1 MLDYSLTAFNKI
13 KTDFLRIKRFFDVVI
28 PLFTIAFLTYSVIT
42 TAIAKDFM
50 LWVNVASLAL
60 AVGYYIF
67 HLIVT
72 FRKTDKELKKVVKTI
87 YKICVRAIKCFTL
100 AVAIY
105 GLWLSIDN
113 LNPLTLILTMLSLVG
128 WLLQVFLDIV
138 LYVINRYAQFL
149 KEAILA
155 DVEEI
160 KKPVTTVTN
169 FFKKMTGKEIE
180 EKEVSKTRAKLDAMV
195 VERKEEIKNL
205 KAEAK
210 EQKRQEKADEKERK
224 RQEKADEKAQK
235 EVAAT
240 EAPTHEDDNT
250 TEEKPAILGI
260 FNRFK
265 KK

>member
-13 KTDFLRIKRFFDVVI
+13 KNDFLRIKRFFDVVA
-28 PLFTIAFLTYSVIT
+28 PLFTIAFLTYSVIK

-50 LWVNVASLAL
+50 FWVNAVSLTLTVA
-60 AVGYYIF
+60 YYIF
-67 HLIVT
+67 HLVVT
-72 FRKTDKELKKVVKTI
+72 FRKTDKELKKAVKTV
-87 YKICVRAIKCFTL
+87 YKICVRTIKCFTL

-113 LNPLTLILTMLSLVG
+113 LDPLTLILTMLSLVG
-128 WLLQVFLDIV
+128 WLLQIFLDIIMF
-138 LYVINRYAQFL
+138 VINRYAQFI

-155 DVEEI
+155 DIEEI
-160 KKPVTTVTN
+160 KKPITNVGN

-195 VERKEEIKNL
+195 SERKEEIKNL

-210 EQKRQEKADEKERK
+210 EQKRQEKLDEKERK
-224 RQEKADEKAQK
+224 RQEKEQAKEQEN

-240 EAPTHEDDNT
+240 EAPEQAEN
-250 TEEKPAILGI
+250 EKPNFRSF

-265 KK
+265 KN

>member
-1 MLDYSLTAFNKI
+1 MNAVSLT
-13 KTDFLRIKRFFDVVI
+13 
-28 PLFTIAFLTYSVIT
+28 
-42 TAIAKDFM
+42 
-50 LWVNVASLAL
+50 L
-60 AVGYYIF
+60 AVAYYIF

-72 FRKTDKELKKVVKTI
+72 FRKTDKELKKAVKTV
-87 YKICVRAIKCFTL
+87 YKICVRTIKCFTL

-113 LNPLTLILTMLSLVG
+113 LDPLTLILTMLSLVG
-128 WLLQVFLDIV
+128 WLLQVFLDIIMF
-138 LYVINRYAQFL
+138 VINRYAQFI

-155 DVEEI
+155 DIEEI
-160 KKPVTTVTN
+160 KKPVTTVSN

-195 VERKEEIKNL
+195 SERKEEIKNL

-210 EQKRQEKADEKERK
+210 ERRRQEKE
-224 RQEKADEKAQK
+224 QQN

-240 EAPTHEDDNT
+240 ESPNQEEGEN
-250 TEEKPAILGI
+250 EKPNILNF

-265 KK
+265 KN